1 MSDDEAV
8 QQQHSTAV
16 TYVFARYKPG
26 VVIRESER
34 VAHVLTIPDHG
45 SKSEALTALC
55 GQQFPPGVME
65 QLEPWAGMPC
75 IGCTL
80 NMPSG
85 TELEQ

>member
-8 QQQHSTAV
+8 QPSTAV

-26 VVIRESER
+26 VARESER
-34 VAHVLTIPDHG
+34 VAHVLSIPDDG
-45 SKSEALTALC
+45 SKPEALTALC
-55 GQQFPPGVME
+55 GQQFPPDVME

-85 TELEQ
+85 TELKQ

>member
-1 MSDDEAV
+1 MSYDEAL
-8 QQQHSTAV
+8 QHNTPM

-26 VVIRESER
+26 VVAGESQR
-34 VAHVLTIPDHG
+34 VAHVLTIPDDG
-45 SKSEALTALC
+45 GEPEALTALC
-55 GQQFPPGVME
+55 GQQFPPDVME
-65 QLEPWAGMPC
+65 QLEPWTGMPC

>member
-8 QQQHSTAV
+8 QHGTAV

-26 VVIRESER
+26 VVAGESQR
-34 VAHVLTIPDHG
+34 VAHVLSIPDDG
-45 SKSEALTALC
+45 SKPEALTSLC
-55 GQQFPPGVME
+55 GKQFPPDVME

-85 TELEQ
+85 TELQQ